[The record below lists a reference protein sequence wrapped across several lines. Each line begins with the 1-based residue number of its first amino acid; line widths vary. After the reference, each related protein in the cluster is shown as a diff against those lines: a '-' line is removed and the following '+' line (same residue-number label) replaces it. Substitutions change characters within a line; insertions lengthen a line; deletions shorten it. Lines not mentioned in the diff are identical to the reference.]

1 MQLLRSLAISTRLAV
16 QSPWRKKQIQRLCE
30 RGEAPMSVL
39 FYHRVADE
47 PPNPWTISKREFE
60 RHVDYCRENFELISL
75 EEVQRRLESG
85 HSPRPSVTFTFDDGY
100 SENCELALPLLIRH
114 RIPCTYFVTTENVR
128 HGHPFEHDLRL
139 NHPLPIN
146 TVEQLK
152 AAADAGIEIGLH
164 TANHVDF
171 NRVHTAEELN
181 KEIVEAKFNLEEM
194 IDRPVRYLAVP
205 FGLPEQMRPAVIETA
220 RKCGLVGICS
230 AYGAYNLIGDDSFH
244 IRRFHGD
251 PEFNRFRNWLTYDN
265 RKNLRRPTLPTE
277 DVLNIAPEVAAR
289 VRQPELAFS

>member
-1 MQLLRSLAISTRLAV
+1 M
-16 QSPWRKKQIQRLCE
+16 CE

-47 PPNPWTISKREFE
+47 PANPWTISKREFE